1 MVTLPDQNQM
11 YSQTQPNQNHQEEI
25 PFLLPVTSEEFIPS
39 TNRWISIAGFVLTGS
54 VAIAAIMAYTIE
66 YNITVKAAGI
76 VRPVGE
82 LRLVQPEIEGV
93 VKSIL
98 VKENQ
103 SVRKGQIIAELDD
116 TQQQIKKSQLQGTS
130 QQTSLQIGH
139 MATQIQSLNTQ
150 IAAEEQLI
158 ARGISAAKADLA
170 RNQREYADKRIT
182 TQSELLAAE
191 AQLQKEQADLQKT
204 QANLAF
210 AEDERRRYQMLVTA
224 GAISQND
231 FNKKILTVNQNKA
244 EVLSVQKTID
254 IAIARRKSAQTNL
267 NPSNAIVSI
276 AGQRIAQEQARG
288 AVTIATLKKEK
299 QALMQRSV
307 ELANQLNQT
316 RKELEQLAVQLQKT
330 RLKQPAMELF

>member
-1 MVTLPDQNQM
+1 MVTLPNRNQM
-11 YSQTQPNQNHQEEI
+11 YLQTQPNQNHPADL
-25 PFLLPVTSEEFIPS
+25 PFLRPVTSEEFIPS

-66 YNITVKAAGI
+66 YNITIKASGI

-93 VKSIL
+93 VKNIL

-103 SVRKGQIIAELDD
+103 SVRQGQIIAELDD

-130 QQTSLQIGH
+130 QQTNLQIGH

-150 IAAEEQLI
+150 ITAEEQSI
-158 ARGISAAKADLA
+158 ARGIASAEADLV
-170 RNQREYADKRIT
+170 RNQREYADKKIT

-191 AQLQKEQADLQKT
+191 AQLQKEQADLQKA

-224 GAISQND
+224 GAISQSD
-231 FNKKILTVNQNKA
+231 FNKKTLSVNQNKA
-244 EVLSVQKTID
+244 EVISVQKTID
-254 IAIARRKSAQTNL
+254 IAIARRRSAQTNL

-276 AGQRIAQEQARG
+276 ARQRIAQEQARG

-299 QALMQRSV
+299 QSLMQRSV
-307 ELANQLNQT
+307 ELANRRSSQG
-316 RKELEQLAVQLQKT
+316 
-330 RLKQPAMELF
+330 